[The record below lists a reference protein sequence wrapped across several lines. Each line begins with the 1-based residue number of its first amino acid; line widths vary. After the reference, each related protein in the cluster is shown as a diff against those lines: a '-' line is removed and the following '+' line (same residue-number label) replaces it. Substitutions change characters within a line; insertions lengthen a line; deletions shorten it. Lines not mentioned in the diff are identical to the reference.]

1 MQTWHTH
8 LLSIQTRYTHLLS
21 HANTIYSFIFPWKN
35 DILIYSPMQIRH
47 AHLFS
52 HTNMTYMY
60 SFTLPCKHNI
70 LILSSHSCWA
80 EHQHPPLSSYS
91 CWAGPPR
98 TLPLPPTPTTIQ
110 LFMLSRTTKHPL
122 LSSYSCWAGPPSTHF
137 YPAIH
142 VEPDHQAPTT
152 IQLFML
158 SWHTFTIFL
167 IRSSYVLYVSNRLT
181 QLRALLT
188 VVILMCWHTFT
199 HCRQRAPVENVSSTS
214 GMLQSGLLKEDR
226 DYYPKF

>member
-1 MQTWHTH
+1 
-8 LLSIQTRYTHLLS
+8 
-21 HANTIYSFIFPWKN
+21 
-35 DILIYSPMQIRH
+35 MQIRH

-70 LILSSHSCWA
+70 LIYSPMQTQYTHSIQPFMLS
-80 EHQHPPLSSYS
+80 
-91 CWAGPPR
+91 R
-98 TLPLPPTPTTIQ
+98 TSTPTTIQ
-110 LFMLSRTTKHPL
+110 LFMLSRATKN
-122 LSSYSCWAGPPSTHF
+122 SPPPTNTHY

-188 VVILMCWHTFT
+188 VVILMC
-199 HCRQRAPVENVSSTS
+199 
-214 GMLQSGLLKEDR
+214 
-226 DYYPKF
+226 

>member
-1 MQTWHTH
+1 
-8 LLSIQTRYTHLLS
+8 
-21 HANTIYSFIFPWKN
+21 
-35 DILIYSPMQIRH
+35 MQIRH

-70 LILSSHSCWA
+70 LIYSPMQTQYTHSIK
-80 EHQHPPLSSYS
+80 Q
-91 CWAGPPR
+91 
-98 TLPLPPTPTTIQ
+98 
-110 LFMLSRTTKHPL
+110 FMLSRNIN
-122 LSSYSCWAGPPSTHF
+122 TH
-137 YPAIH
+137 YYLAIH

-199 HCRQRAPVENVSSTS
+199 HCRQRAPVENVS
-214 GMLQSGLLKEDR
+214 
-226 DYYPKF
+226 